1 MKDMYEC
8 ANYEEIDFEWEAG
21 KKRFRELLHKIAQRQ
36 EVGDFRMGYTAFR
49 EMIDA
54 LELNE
59 FVLENTEDT
68 RGA

>member
-1 MKDMYEC
+1 MYEC
-8 ANYEEIDFEWEAG
+8 ANYEEIDSEWEAG
-21 KKRFRELLHKIAQRQ
+21 KKRFRELLNKMAKRQ
-36 EVGDFRMGYTAFR
+36 EVGDFRMGYTALR

>member
-1 MKDMYEC
+1 MYEC
-8 ANYEEIDFEWEAG
+8 ANYEEIDSEWEAG
-21 KKRFRELLHKIAQRQ
+21 KKRFRELLNKMAKRQ
-36 EVGDFRMGYTAFR
+36 EVGDFRMGYTALR

-68 RGA
+68 RSA

>member
-1 MKDMYEC
+1 MYEC
-8 ANYEEIDFEWEAG
+8 ADYAEIDSEWEAG
-21 KKRFRELLHKIAQRQ
+21 KKRFRELLNKMAKRQ
-36 EVGDFRMGYTAFR
+36 EVGDFRMGYTALR

-68 RGA
+68 RSA